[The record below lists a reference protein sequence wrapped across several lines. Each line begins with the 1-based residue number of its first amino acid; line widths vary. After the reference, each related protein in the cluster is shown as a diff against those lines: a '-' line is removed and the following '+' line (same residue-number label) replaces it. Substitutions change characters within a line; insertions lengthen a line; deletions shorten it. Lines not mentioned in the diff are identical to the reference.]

1 MNYHYKSIPCPSR
14 NNKGQIN
21 LYIVGVDA
29 AKDIITARFKK
40 SGPEASGAGATHF
53 HKNLDREYFDQLTA
67 ERKVIKYFK
76 GFKRIEWQKSEKAR
90 NEALDCRVYAYA
102 ALQGLISAGINLN
115 REVDILEERLEK
127 LKIEGS
133 LEQPTSEHVPSP
145 APRRS
150 QTAQPQRKQS
160 RTVMN
165 PYMQGDWR

>member
-1 MNYHYKSIPCPSR
+1 M
-14 NNKGQIN
+14 
-21 LYIVGVDA
+21 
-29 AKDIITARFKK
+29 
-40 SGPEASGAGATHF
+40 
-53 HKNLDREYFDQLTA
+53 
-67 ERKVIKYFK
+67 IKFFK

-127 LKIEGS
+127 LKVEGS
-133 LEQPTSEHVPSP
+133 VEQPTAGIPSFTS
-145 APRRS
+145 PRRS
-150 QTAQPQRKQS
+150 QIAQPQRKQS